1 MLHENESTKMK
12 IDSILDD
19 MFSNLKISLQRKPED
34 KDSDYMTEF
43 IKYPFFAFLTNED
56 LCFILYLADY
66 LYTVYKTGNNMTYHI
81 YSRFRNVFDTICFRI
96 SAQVYSQ
103 LNCNG
108 CKFRLIYD
116 DYYKD
121 HTEYGIT
128 KTVTFIYNGHEDT
141 EPYLPPMTLK
151 IHSFNVMEIKE
162 AIEPIFGRIDPNF
175 FRYIEKKINT
185 YQAIITDMFVYLS
198 SKMYNIIIEDV
209 SDQNKEKES

>member
-1 MLHENESTKMK
+1 MLRENESTKMK

-19 MFSNLKISLQRKPED
+19 MFSNLKIVLQRKPED
-34 KDSDYMTEF
+34 KDSDCMTEF

-66 LYTVYKTGNNMTYHI
+66 LYTRLNI
-81 YSRFRNVFDTICFRI
+81 YSRFRNVFDTMRFRI
-96 SAQVYSQ
+96 IAQTYSQ

-116 DYYKD
+116 DYHKD
-121 HTEYGIT
+121 HMEYGIT

-162 AIEPIFGRIDPNF
+162 VIEPIFGRIDPDF
-175 FRYIEKKINT
+175 FGNIEKRIST
-185 YQAIITDMFVYLS
+185 YQAIITDMFAYLS
-198 SKMYNIIIEDV
+198 YKMYNIITEDV
-209 SDQNKEKES
+209 HDQNKEKES

>member
-1 MLHENESTKMK
+1 MLRENESAKMK

-19 MFSNLKISLQRKPED
+19 MFSDLKIVLQRKPED
-34 KDSDYMTEF
+34 EDSDYMYEF

-56 LCFILYLADY
+56 LYFILHLADY
-66 LYTVYKTGNNMTYHI
+66 LYTVYKTGNKMAYNI
-81 YSRFRNVFDTICFRI
+81 YSRFRNVFDTMCFRI
-96 SAQVYSQ
+96 SGQVYSQ

-162 AIEPIFGRIDPNF
+162 TLEPIFGRIDPDF
-175 FRYIEKKINT
+175 FGNTEKKTDT
-185 YQAIITDMFVYLS
+185 YHAIITDMFVYLS
-198 SKMYNIIIEDV
+198 SKMYNIITEDTR
-209 SDQNKEKES
+209 DQNKEKES